1 MHSKAQ
7 NFSLVVKNEYF
18 LKSCKKYCEKQFTTA
33 MNNGKFIARKGKFF
47 LRNLAKGEKMAKY
60 KKCPRCELNYIP
72 QDEEMC
78 DVCKAELGL
87 DTSIVLLDDIIDA
100 DEPLKLCPV
109 CKTAYIGM
117 DEEMCENCLS
127 HEKDVSES
135 DDESDDE
142 WRSYLDDD
150 DTGDGSDDDIIS
162 LEELE
167 ADEAD
172 DFDDDFEDEENPDLD
187 LDDYPD
193 DFDDDYDDEDDYGD
207 EDEEDDD

>member
-1 MHSKAQ
+1 M
-7 NFSLVVKNEYF
+7 
-18 LKSCKKYCEKQFTTA
+18 
-33 MNNGKFIARKGKFF
+33 G
-47 LRNLAKGEKMAKY
+47 KY

-78 DVCKAELGL
+78 DVCKSELGL
-87 DTSIVLLDDIIDA
+87 ATNLLMIDDIIDD

-117 DEEMCENCLS
+117 DEEMCENCLA
-127 HEKDVSES
+127 HDKETEEVDEDN
-135 DDESDDE
+135 DD

-150 DTGDGSDDDIIS
+150 DDPKDAGSDVIS

-167 ADEAD
+167 NDE
-172 DFDDDFEDEENPDLD
+172 DFDDDDEFDDEENQDLE

-193 DFDDDYDDEDDYGD
+193 DFDDLELDDDDLDDDEE
-207 EDEEDDD
+207 EDEEDED